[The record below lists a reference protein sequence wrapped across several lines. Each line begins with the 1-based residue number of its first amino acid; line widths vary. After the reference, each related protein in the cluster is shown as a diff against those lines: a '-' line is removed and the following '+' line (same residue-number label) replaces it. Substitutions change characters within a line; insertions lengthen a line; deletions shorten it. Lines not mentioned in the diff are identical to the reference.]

1 MLKTPKLRFCTSSLT
16 HSQRETSQLQI
27 LTSSKYLTMATA
39 TEYKYTLT
47 TESDTEMGQYW
58 QTTESDM
65 ETGQ

>member
-1 MLKTPKLRFCTSSLT
+1 
-16 HSQRETSQLQI
+16 
-27 LTSSKYLTMATA
+27 MATA